1 MTIEECNTAAYRHF
15 AVVHREIVYP
25 RIIRISRVFATDDL
39 LIRGFP
45 KTYYTVTLM
54 DKCGRSFTEA
64 DPAEVELYDEHIRA
78 ELAKEKAAEV
88 DET

>member
-1 MTIEECNTAAYRHF
+1 MTIEECNSAAYRHF

-25 RIIRISRVFATDDL
+25 RIIKISRHFSTDDL
-39 LIRGFP
+39 LVRGWP

-64 DPAEVELYDEHIRA
+64 DPAEVELYDKSLKDQLET
-78 ELAKEKAAEV
+78 EKKNAAEV
-88 DET
+88 